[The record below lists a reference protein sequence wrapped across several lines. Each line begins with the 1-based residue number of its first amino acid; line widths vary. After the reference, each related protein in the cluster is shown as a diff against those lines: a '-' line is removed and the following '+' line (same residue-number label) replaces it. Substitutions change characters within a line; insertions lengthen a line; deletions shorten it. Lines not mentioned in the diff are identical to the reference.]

1 MYFNPGVVSRVF
13 ILIQNQVFNMEDLE
27 LVEAS
32 FEVANKVGG
41 IYQVLKSKSC
51 KMQEYYGDGYLTV
64 GHYDENSARE
74 DFAPRENPYNEV
86 FKTLKQEGIECYY
99 GVWDIESKPKTILVD
114 PSGLEKDLDDLKQ
127 EYWDKYG
134 VDSIEAG
141 HDFDEP
147 LKWGYAVG
155 RLMQELEK
163 ENDFVAH
170 LHEWLSAGPVFHVDS
185 PTVFTTHATVLGRAL
200 SNSEYDLMNMV
211 EKKSVDQGLADDL
224 GVKEK
229 HTFEKAAAEEAD
241 IFTTVSEITGREA
254 EQVLGVKP
262 DKILPNG
269 FNIEDYPSLEELSVN
284 HTEQKE
290 EVIEFLRAYFE
301 PYYDVDLDH
310 DPRIFF
316 TSGRYEYHNKGFDV
330 LIEALAEVNERPGDD
345 IYFFF
350 FVPSG
355 VKGPNMEVLENK
367 SLYRELESF
376 VDEKIEDIRES
387 MLDAVTSNQDPV
399 DAVSEILDSREL
411 ESLKSNFHSKQG
423 GRPPMNAFDLNY
435 DGDNILEALKENGL
449 ENKESDRVKVIF
461 YPTYL
466 EFGDK
471 LLSMD
476 YEEAVVASSA
486 GFFPSY
492 YEPWGYTPVETA
504 ANGALAL
511 TTDLAGFGRFL
522 QDNVDSGDRK
532 GIKVLERN
540 DADREHVVEQLALA
554 VEDFAEYDKTEITER
569 KHNARKLAQLTSWE
583 NLGENYRDAHKMAEE
598 KR

>member
-1 MYFNPGVVSRVF
+1 MYFNLAVVSRVF
-13 ILIQNQVFNMEDLE
+13 ILIQNQTLIMDHLE
-27 LVEAS
+27 LLEVS

-51 KMQEYYGDGYLTV
+51 KMQEYYEDGYLTV
-64 GHYDENSARE
+64 GYYEEDSARE

-86 FKTLKQEGIECYY
+86 FETLRQEGIECYY

-114 PSGLEKDLDDLKQ
+114 PSGLEKNVDDLKQ
-127 EYWDKYG
+127 EYWEKYG
-134 VDSIEAG
+134 VDSIKAG
-141 HDFDEP
+141 SDFDEP
-147 LKWGYAVG
+147 LKWGYAVA
-155 RLMQELEK
+155 RLIQELEK
-163 ENDFVAH
+163 DNSFVTH
-170 LHEWLSAGPVFHVDS
+170 LHEWLSAGPIFHAES

-211 EKKSVDQGLADDL
+211 EKKNVDQSLADDL

-229 HTFEKAAAEEAD
+229 HTFEKAAAEQAD
-241 IFTTVSEITGREA
+241 IFTTVSQITGREA

-290 EVIEFLRAYFE
+290 DVIEFLRAYFK
-301 PYYDVDLDH
+301 PYYSVDLDY

-316 TSGRYEYHNKGFDV
+316 TSGRYEHHNKGFDV

-345 IYFFF
+345 IFFFF

-367 SLYRELESF
+367 SLYRELEGF
-376 VDEKIEDIRES
+376 VDEKIVDIRET
-387 MLDAVTSNQDPV
+387 MLDAVTSNHDPV
-399 DAVSEILDSREL
+399 DAISNILDSKEL
-411 ESLKSNFHSKQG
+411 ESLKSNFHSKKG
-423 GRPPMNAFDLNY
+423 DRPPMNAFDLNY
-435 DGDNILEALKENGL
+435 ERDDILEALKENGL

-466 EFGDK
+466 EVGDK

-522 QDNVDSGDRK
+522 QDNVNSGDRN
-532 GIKVLERN
+532 GIRVLEREGK
-540 DADREHVVEQLALA
+540 DREQVIEQLALA
-554 VEDFAEYDKTEITER
+554 VEDFAEYNKTEITER

-583 NLGENYRDAHKMAEE
+583 NLGENYRDAHKMAEKKE
-598 KR
+598 

>member
-1 MYFNPGVVSRVF
+1 MNN
-13 ILIQNQVFNMEDLE
+13 LD
-27 LVEAS
+27 LVEVS
-32 FEVANKVGG
+32 FEVSNKVGG

-64 GHYDENSARE
+64 GYYDEASARE
-74 DFAPRENPYNEV
+74 DFAPRENPYHEI
-86 FKTLKQEGIECYY
+86 FERLEREGIECYY
-99 GVWDIESKPKTILVD
+99 GVWDIDSKPKTILVD
-114 PSGLEKDLDDLKQ
+114 ASGLEKDINELKE
-127 EYWDKYG
+127 EYWEKYG

-141 HDFDEP
+141 NDFNDP
-147 LKWGYAVG
+147 LKWGYAVS
-155 RLMQELEK
+155 RLIQELEK
-163 ENDFVAH
+163 ENDFVTH

-211 EKKSVDQGLADDL
+211 ENKSVDQGLAGDL

-229 HTFEKAAAEEAD
+229 HTFERAAAKEAD
-241 IFTTVSEITGREA
+241 VFTTVSGITGREA
-254 EQVLGVKP
+254 EEVLGVKP

-284 HTEQKE
+284 HKREKE
-290 EVIEFLRAYFE
+290 NVIEFIQAYFE
-301 PYYDVDLDH
+301 PYYSVDLED

-316 TSGRYEYHNKGFDV
+316 TSGRYEYHNKGFDL
-330 LIEALAEVNERPGDD
+330 LIEALGEVNERPGDD
-345 IYFFF
+345 IFFFF
-350 FVPSG
+350 FVPSA

-376 VDEKIEDIRES
+376 VDENLTGIRKNL
-387 MLDAVTSNQDPV
+387 LDAVTSNEDPLN
-399 DAVSEILDSREL
+399 AISKQLDSEEL
-411 ESLKSNFHSKQG
+411 ESLKSNFHSKKG
-423 GRPPMNAFDLNY
+423 ERPPMKAFDLNY
-435 DGDNILEALKENGL
+435 EGDDILEALEREGL
-449 ENKESDRVKVIF
+449 KNRESDRVKVIF

-466 EFGDK
+466 SVGDK

-522 QDNVDSGDRK
+522 EKNTGSEDRK
-532 GIKVLERN
+532 GIRVLDRHE
-540 DADREHVVEQLALA
+540 ADREQAVKNLALA
-554 VEDFAEYDKTEITER
+554 VEDFATYNKTEITER
-569 KHNARKLAQLTSWE
+569 KHNARKLAQMTSWE
-583 NLGENYRDAHKMAEE
+583 NLGENYRDAHQMAREN
-598 KR
+598 K

>member
-1 MYFNPGVVSRVF
+1 MDN
-13 ILIQNQVFNMEDLE
+13 LE
-27 LVEAS
+27 LVEVS

-51 KMQEYYGDGYLTV
+51 KMQEYHGDGYLTV
-64 GHYDENSARE
+64 GYYDEDSARE

-86 FKTLKQEGIECYY
+86 FETLRQEGIECYY
-99 GVWDIESKPKTILVD
+99 GVWDIDSKPKTILVD
-114 PSGLEKDLDDLKQ
+114 PSGLEKNLDDLKQ
-127 EYWDKYG
+127 EYWEKYG
-134 VDSIEAG
+134 VDSIDAG
-141 HDFDEP
+141 PDFNEP
-147 LKWGYAVG
+147 LKWGYSVA
-155 RLMQELEK
+155 RLIQELEK
-163 ENDFVAH
+163 ENEFVAH
-170 LHEWLSAGPVFHVDS
+170 LHEWLSAGPIFHVES

-211 EKKSVDQGLADDL
+211 DKKSVDQGLEDDL

-229 HTFEKAAAEEAD
+229 HTFEKAAAEQSD
-241 IFTTVSEITGREA
+241 VFTTVSEITGREA
-254 EQVLGVKP
+254 EQVIGVKP

-290 EVIEFLRAYFE
+290 EVIDFLRAYFE
-301 PYYDVDLDH
+301 PYYSVDLDN

-330 LIEALAEVNERPGDD
+330 LIDALAEVNDRPGDE
-345 IYFFF
+345 IFFFF

-367 SLYRELESF
+367 SLYRELEGF
-376 VDEKIEDIRES
+376 VDEKIVDIRES

-411 ESLKSNFHSKQG
+411 ESLKSNFHSKKG

-435 DGDNILEALKENGL
+435 EGDDILEALKENGL
-449 ENKESDRVKVIF
+449 ENKESDRVKIVF

-511 TTDLAGFGRFL
+511 TTDLAGFGRYL
-522 QDNVDSGDRK
+522 QDNVDSNDRK
-532 GIKVLERN
+532 GIKVLERQ
-540 DADREHVVEQLALA
+540 DKDREQVIEQLALTI
-554 VEDFAEYDKTEITER
+554 EDFAEYNKTEITER

-583 NLGENYRDAHKMAEE
+583 NLGENYRDAHKMAEK

>member
-1 MYFNPGVVSRVF
+1 MN
-13 ILIQNQVFNMEDLE
+13 DLN
-27 LVEAS
+27 LVEVS
-32 FEVANKVGG
+32 FEVSNKVGG

-64 GHYDENSARE
+64 GYYDEESARE
-74 DFAPRENPYNEV
+74 DFAPRENPYNEI
-86 FKTLKQEGIECYY
+86 FERLEEEGIECYY
-99 GVWDIESKPKTILVD
+99 GVWDIDSKPKTILVD
-114 PSGLEKDLDDLKQ
+114 ASGLEKDVNELKE
-127 EYWDKYG
+127 EYWEKYD

-141 HDFDEP
+141 NDFNDP
-147 LKWGYAVG
+147 LKWGYAVS
-155 RLMQELEK
+155 RLIQELEK

-170 LHEWLSAGPVFHVDS
+170 LHEWLSAGPVFNVDS

-211 EKKSVDQGLADDL
+211 ENKSVDQGLAGDL

-229 HTFEKAAAEEAD
+229 HTFERAAAKEAD
-241 IFTTVSEITGREA
+241 VFTTVSDITGREA

-284 HTEQKE
+284 HKREKE
-290 EVIEFLRAYFE
+290 NVIEFIQAYFE
-301 PYYDVDLDH
+301 PYYSVDLEN

-316 TSGRYEYHNKGFDV
+316 TSGRYEYHNKGFDL
-330 LIEALAEVNERPGDD
+330 LIEALGEVNERPGDD
-345 IYFFF
+345 IFFFF

-376 VDEKIEDIRES
+376 VDENLTNIRKNL
-387 MLDAVTSNQDPV
+387 LDAVTSNEDPL
-399 DAVSEILDSREL
+399 DAISKQLDSQEL
-411 ESLKSNFHSKQG
+411 ESLKSNFHSKKG

-435 DGDNILEALKENGL
+435 EGDDILEALEREGL
-449 ENKESDRVKVIF
+449 KNRESDRAKVIF

-466 EFGDK
+466 SVGDK

-522 QDNVDSGDRK
+522 EKNTGSEDRK
-532 GIKVLERN
+532 GIRVLDRHKF
-540 DADREHVVEQLALA
+540 DREQAVEKLALA
-554 VEDFAEYDKTEITER
+554 VEDFATYNKTEITER
-569 KHNARKLAQLTSWE
+569 KHNARKLAQMTSWE
-583 NLGENYRDAHKMAEE
+583 NLAENYRDAHDMAR
-598 KR
+598 KNK

>member
-1 MYFNPGVVSRVF
+1 MN
-13 ILIQNQVFNMEDLE
+13 DLD
-27 LVEAS
+27 LVEVS
-32 FEVANKVGG
+32 FEVSSKVGG

-64 GHYDENSARE
+64 GYYDEASARE
-74 DFAPRENPYNEV
+74 DFAPRENPYHEI
-86 FKTLKQEGIECYY
+86 FERLEKEGIECYY
-99 GVWDIESKPKTILVD
+99 GVWDIDSKPKTILVD
-114 PSGLEKDLDDLKQ
+114 ASGLEKDINELKE
-127 EYWDKYG
+127 EYWEKYD

-141 HDFDEP
+141 NDFNDP
-147 LKWGYAVG
+147 LKWGYAVS
-155 RLMQELEK
+155 RLIQELEK

-211 EKKSVDQGLADDL
+211 ENKSVDQGLAGDL
-224 GVKEK
+224 GVEEK
-229 HTFEKAAAEEAD
+229 HTFERAAAKESD
-241 IFTTVSEITGREA
+241 IFTTVSGITGREA
-254 EQVLGVKP
+254 EEVLGVKP

-284 HTEQKE
+284 HKREKE
-290 EVIEFLRAYFE
+290 NVIEFIQAYFE
-301 PYYDVDLDH
+301 PYYSVDLED

-316 TSGRYEYHNKGFDV
+316 TSGRYEYHNKGFDL
-330 LIEALAEVNERPGDD
+330 LIEALGEVNERSGDD
-345 IYFFF
+345 IFFFF

-376 VDEKIEDIRES
+376 VDENLTGIRKNL
-387 MLDAVTSNQDPV
+387 LDAVTSNEDPL
-399 DAVSEILDSREL
+399 DAISKQLNSEEL
-411 ESLKSNFHSKQG
+411 ESLKSNFHSKKG
-423 GRPPMNAFDLNY
+423 ERPPMKAFDLNY
-435 DGDNILEALKENGL
+435 EGDDILEALEREGL
-449 ENKESDRVKVIF
+449 KNRKSDRVKVIF

-466 EFGDK
+466 SVGDK

-511 TTDLAGFGRFL
+511 TTDMAGFGRFL
-522 QDNVDSGDRK
+522 EKNTGSEDRK
-532 GIKVLERN
+532 GIRVLDRHK
-540 DADREHVVEQLALA
+540 ADREQAVENLALA
-554 VEDFAEYDKTEITER
+554 VEDFATYNKTEITER
-569 KHNARKLAQLTSWE
+569 KHNARKLAQMTSWE
-583 NLGENYRDAHKMAEE
+583 NLGEKYRDAHQMAR
-598 KR
+598 KNK

>member
-1 MYFNPGVVSRVF
+1 MYFNLGVVSRVF
-13 ILIQNQVFNMEDLE
+13 ILIDNQSSIMTSLE
-27 LVEAS
+27 LVEVS

-64 GHYDENSARE
+64 GRFDEQSARE
-74 DFAPRENPYNEV
+74 DFAPRENPYNEI
-86 FKTLKQEGIECYY
+86 FEELRQEGIECYY

-114 PSGLEKDLDDLKQ
+114 PSGLEKDIDELKE
-127 EYWDKYG
+127 EYWEKYG

-141 HDFDEP
+141 PDFDEP
-147 LKWGYAVG
+147 LKWGYAVA
-155 RLMQELEK
+155 RLVEKLEE
-163 ENDFVAH
+163 ENDFVTH
-170 LHEWLSAGPVFHVDS
+170 LHEWLSAGPIFHVDS

-211 EKKSVDQGLADDL
+211 NNKSVDQGLADDL

-229 HTFEKAAAEEAD
+229 HSFEKAAAEEAD
-241 IFTTVSEITGREA
+241 VFTTVSEITGHEA

-290 EVIEFLRAYFE
+290 EVIDFLRAYFE
-301 PYYDVDLDH
+301 PYYSVDLDE

-316 TSGRYEYHNKGFDV
+316 TSGRYEYHNKGYDV

-345 IYFFF
+345 IFFFF

-355 VKGPNMEVLENK
+355 AKGPNMEVLENK
-367 SLYRELESF
+367 SLYRELEGF
-376 VDEKIEDIRES
+376 VDEKIVDIRES
-387 MLDAVTSNQDPV
+387 MLDAVTSNKDPV
-399 DAVSEILDSREL
+399 APISEILQSKEL
-411 ESLKSNFHSKQG
+411 ESLKSNFHSKHG

-435 DGDNILEALKENGL
+435 ENDNILEALKQNGL

-466 EFGDK
+466 EVGDK

-522 QDNVDSGDRK
+522 QDNVESSDRK
-532 GIKVLERN
+532 GIRVLDRQN
-540 DADREHVVEQLALA
+540 ADRDEVIEQLALA
-554 VEDFAEYDKTEITER
+554 VEDFAEYNKTEITER

-583 NLGENYRDAHKMAEE
+583 NLGENYRDVHKLAEK

>member
-1 MYFNPGVVSRVF
+1 MN
-13 ILIQNQVFNMEDLE
+13 DLN
-27 LVEAS
+27 LVEVS
-32 FEVANKVGG
+32 FEVSNKVGG

-64 GHYDENSARE
+64 GYYDEESARE

-86 FKTLKQEGIECYY
+86 FERLEEEGIECYY
-99 GVWDIESKPKTILVD
+99 GVWDIDSKPKTILVD
-114 PSGLEKDLDDLKQ
+114 ASGLEKDVNELKE
-127 EYWDKYG
+127 EYWEKYG

-141 HDFDEP
+141 NDFNEP
-147 LKWGYAVG
+147 LKWGYAVS
-155 RLMQELEK
+155 RLIQELER
-163 ENDFVAH
+163 ESDFVAH

-211 EKKSVDQGLADDL
+211 ENKSVDQGLADDL

-229 HTFEKAAAEEAD
+229 HTFERAAAQEAD
-241 IFTTVSEITGREA
+241 VFTTVSDITGREA

-284 HTEQKE
+284 HKREKE
-290 EVIEFLRAYFE
+290 NVIEFIQAYFE
-301 PYYDVDLDH
+301 PYYSVDLEN

-316 TSGRYEYHNKGFDV
+316 TSGRYEYHNKGFDL
-330 LIEALAEVNERPGDD
+330 LIEALGEVNDRPGDD
-345 IYFFF
+345 IFFFF

-376 VDEKIEDIRES
+376 VDENLTNIRKNL
-387 MLDAVTSNQDPV
+387 LDAVTSNEDPL
-399 DAVSEILDSREL
+399 DAISKQLDSKEL
-411 ESLKSNFHSKQG
+411 ESLKSNFHSKKG

-435 DGDNILEALKENGL
+435 EGDDILEALEKEGL
-449 ENKESDRVKVIF
+449 KNRESDRVKVIF

-466 EFGDK
+466 SVGDK

-522 QDNVDSGDRK
+522 EKNTGSGDRK
-532 GIKVLERN
+532 GIRVLDRHEI
-540 DADREHVVEQLALA
+540 DREQAVENLALA
-554 VEDFAEYDKTEITER
+554 VEDFATYNKTEITER
-569 KHNARKLAQLTSWE
+569 KHNARKLAQMTSWE
-583 NLGENYRDAHKMAEE
+583 NLGENYKEAHELARKN
-598 KR
+598 K